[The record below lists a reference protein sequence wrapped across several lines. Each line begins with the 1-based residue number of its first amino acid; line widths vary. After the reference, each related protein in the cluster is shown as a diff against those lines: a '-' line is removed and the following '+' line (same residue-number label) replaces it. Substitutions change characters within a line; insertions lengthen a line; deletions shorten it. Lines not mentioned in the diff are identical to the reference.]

1 VTAQFRLSVFGAP
14 ELLKG
19 DGPAVRFRTRK
30 HLAVLVYLH
39 FEGRAR
45 PVPRARVIDL
55 LWPDVPPAKGRH
67 SLSQAL
73 LAIRSHL
80 GRDAVTGGEEAV
92 QLRAELP
99 LDLSPLH
106 RTDQPL
112 RDLEDS
118 GGADFS
124 HWVDGVRAKLRVQAR
139 DDLRADLQAAR
150 TQGNAT
156 ETHRLAAALY
166 AIDPLCA
173 EAVYAL
179 AERAL
184 LERDTVTAVRLLKE
198 HVERA
203 RAELGANPN
212 PEIAGLLRRLER
224 GERPAVATPP
234 RIALG
239 DEGTRPRPFV
249 GREEELGR
257 LAAIANRV
265 VDGATAA
272 TEYDT
277 CLITGPPGIGKS
289 SLIRRFATSL
299 QARAWPVFIVSCQEI
314 GQGIPY
320 AAVAELIT
328 LLARDPGASG
338 TDPLWLAE
346 ASRVC
351 PGLRAVYP
359 GVPDAP
365 DAPTDSIRLR
375 VAEAVLRMLETVAD
389 AGQLLLV
396 FDDLQFIDSASQDVL
411 FLVTRGLKRARLSA
425 FLLAGARSGERG
437 SSLAWATTIELQPLD
452 RSQSLTLIGDLS
464 VDATLRETIVRLSQ
478 GNPYHIEML
487 VADWRAHQSSSLV
500 AAASAGDE
508 AVSWAPPEDLGAVFA
523 RQYGDVSSDAQHVL
537 QVLAVA
543 GKGMAPAEVSGLLGL
558 DAGVTERVAL
568 EMLDRGVGRVEEG
581 RLAFK
586 NELHRAYVYHAMGDD
601 RRTYHHAQFAQRLAH
616 SPDRD
621 AVQVMLELVHHSI
634 GAGLEAQAMETA
646 LHAADAAIAR
656 GAPWEAERVATRL
669 LRTYRVSPDSRLRL
683 LLAQS
688 LMATGQYQRV
698 LDTLAEWQSD
708 TASAAD
714 RALAALLRAN
724 SLQRPRIGGDTVIAE
739 AVQSA
744 VALAAEAQ
752 AVSLLVRA
760 NHVRLEMSMDR
771 GDVATGAEAQAL
783 AERIAASDAPPE
795 CIALANLAVG
805 VSALWRSEF
814 ARGVERVSAAGP
826 ILESL
831 KLVAELRQAQF
842 TLGLCYKGLGRFA
855 DAIDALQGSVRV
867 AERTG
872 HPGALGQ
879 SYVLL
884 ATLYHDLAYFGAAA
898 ESFRAAVAPLQALD
912 APRGFA
918 ESYAHMTRLA
928 LVLGNMAEAE
938 IAVSRCDEGARRSG
952 LWRHRVT
959 ALMARA
965 QVHLSSGQADSAWLL
980 MEEAARLT
988 GDRSSLLPD
997 CALYE
1002 RLQRHCCWATRGYDA
1017 LKSLGRGIPADLYDS
1032 RVDGLEIR
1040 LLDEAVACLAGDRA
1054 VRGTPVLDDAVATGL
1069 LGPLARLLA
1078 GGVHHPG
1085 VPPRKKGESAAQL
1098 VARAYPDPQ
1107 RAAVPASIGL

>member
-1 VTAQFRLSVFGAP
+1 MKSLVGAAVEMRRRFQDAWAASHQPARSPTRLSGVGLCAESSGVTRRESASKIDGRRRVTTKVSPVERGGQRTAQVTHRQMQVRQSAAVSRDGGLGKPCPVGLTKPPCNPSQCSSRRNSRGDGREGLPLSVTPFRGVGGVVRGGLPSERERHRASSSKSQHIVTAQFRLSVFGAP

-19 DGPAVRFRTRK
+19 GGPAVRFRTRK

-45 PVPRARVIDL
+45 PVPRARLIDL

-99 LDLSPLH
+99 LDLSALH
-106 RTDQPL
+106 RSDQPL

-156 ETHRLAAALY
+156 ETHRLAGALY
-166 AIDPLCA
+166 DIDPLCA

-265 VDGATAA
+265 VDGAPAA

-314 GQGIPY
+314 GQGIAY

-359 GVPDAP
+359 GVPEAP

-375 VAEAVLRMLETVAD
+375 VAEAVLRMLEAVAD

-396 FDDLQFIDSASQDVL
+396 FDDLQFIDSASEDVL

-508 AVSWAPPEDLGAVFA
+508 AVSWTPPEDLGAVFA
-523 RQYGDVSSDAQHVL
+523 RQYGAVSSDAQHVL

-634 GAGLEAQAMETA
+634 GAGLEAQAKIGRA
-646 LHAADAAIAR
+646 SCR
-656 GAPWEAERVATRL
+656 ERV
-669 LRTYRVSPDSRLRL
+669 
-683 LLAQS
+683 
-688 LMATGQYQRV
+688 
-698 LDTLAEWQSD
+698 
-708 TASAAD
+708 
-714 RALAALLRAN
+714 
-724 SLQRPRIGGDTVIAE
+724 
-739 AVQSA
+739 
-744 VALAAEAQ
+744 
-752 AVSLLVRA
+752 
-760 NHVRLEMSMDR
+760 
-771 GDVATGAEAQAL
+771 
-783 AERIAASDAPPE
+783 
-795 CIALANLAVG
+795 
-805 VSALWRSEF
+805 
-814 ARGVERVSAAGP
+814 
-826 ILESL
+826 
-831 KLVAELRQAQF
+831 
-842 TLGLCYKGLGRFA
+842 
-855 DAIDALQGSVRV
+855 
-867 AERTG
+867 
-872 HPGALGQ
+872 
-879 SYVLL
+879 
-884 ATLYHDLAYFGAAA
+884 
-898 ESFRAAVAPLQALD
+898 
-912 APRGFA
+912 
-918 ESYAHMTRLA
+918 
-928 LVLGNMAEAE
+928 
-938 IAVSRCDEGARRSG
+938 
-952 LWRHRVT
+952 
-959 ALMARA
+959 
-965 QVHLSSGQADSAWLL
+965 
-980 MEEAARLT
+980 
-988 GDRSSLLPD
+988 
-997 CALYE
+997 
-1002 RLQRHCCWATRGYDA
+1002 
-1017 LKSLGRGIPADLYDS
+1017 
-1032 RVDGLEIR
+1032 
-1040 LLDEAVACLAGDRA
+1040 
-1054 VRGTPVLDDAVATGL
+1054 
-1069 LGPLARLLA
+1069 
-1078 GGVHHPG
+1078 
-1085 VPPRKKGESAAQL
+1085 
-1098 VARAYPDPQ
+1098 
-1107 RAAVPASIGL
+1107 